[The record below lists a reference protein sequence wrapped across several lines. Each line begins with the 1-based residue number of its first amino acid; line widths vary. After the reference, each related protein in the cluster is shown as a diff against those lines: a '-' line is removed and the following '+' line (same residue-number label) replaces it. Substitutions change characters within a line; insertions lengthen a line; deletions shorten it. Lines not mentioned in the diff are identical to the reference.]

1 VKKRL
6 LLAFQRIEVQALIQA
21 HALNTRAFHWS
32 VRESE
37 TTRGTQVTR
46 LEYGSAGS
54 PAFFQ
59 FDCFLRQYYAV
70 YSWGAT
76 AEREEHFTGHWPSQ
90 AAHVARWL
98 GRLMA
103 LNPA

>member
-6 LLAFQRIEVQALIQA
+6 LLASQRIEVQALIEA

-32 VRESE
+32 VRDSE
-37 TTRGTQVTR
+37 TTSGTQVNR
-46 LEYGSAGS
+46 LEYGSGRS
-54 PAFFQ
+54 RAFFQ

-70 YSWGAT
+70 YSWGGAV
-76 AEREEHFTGHWPSQ
+76 EREEHFTGHWLSQ

-98 GRLMA
+98 ARLVA
-103 LNPA
+103 LHN